1 MQTGLGAGLDVIGCS
16 TGIVVRADR
25 SVSHSILRDRL
36 GSEIDVMDWQIR
48 RNAEN
53 LILKRSLVLQS
64 FAPLFILLARKHIK
78 LDPFWHLMVSF
89 IKLFSDKGLVAV
101 SIAVKNEKLGSVNSI
116 V

>member
-16 TGIVVRADR
+16 TGIVVRADH

-36 GSEIDVMDWQIR
+36 GSEIDVTDWRIR
-48 RNAEN
+48 RNTEN
-53 LILKRSLVLQS
+53 LILKRSLVLRS
-64 FAPLFILLARKHIK
+64 FAPLFILLAIKHIK

-89 IKLFSDKGLVAV
+89 IKLFSNKGLAAV
-101 SIAVKNEKLGSVNSI
+101 SIAVKNEKLGRVNSI

>member
-1 MQTGLGAGLDVIGCS
+1 MQTGLVAGLDVIGCS
-16 TGIVVRADR
+16 TGIVVKADR

-36 GSEIDVMDWQIR
+36 GSEIDVMDWRIR

-78 LDPFWHLMVSF
+78 LDPF
-89 IKLFSDKGLVAV
+89 
-101 SIAVKNEKLGSVNSI
+101 
-116 V
+116 